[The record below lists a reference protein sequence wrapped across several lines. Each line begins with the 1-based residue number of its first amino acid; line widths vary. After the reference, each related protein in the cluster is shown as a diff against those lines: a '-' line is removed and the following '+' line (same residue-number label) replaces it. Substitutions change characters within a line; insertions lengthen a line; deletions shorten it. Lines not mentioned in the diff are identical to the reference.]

1 MEVTKWLKA
10 SSLNLIRILF
20 NPRNFP
26 MGDHPDSPLSCQL
39 LSLCHGRHL
48 PREAAMTEVYFHCS
62 TDDHVLIDERG
73 AAMDLAE
80 AREHA
85 EGLVRRPV
93 MTPSVEDWRSWILH
107 VTDELGDE
115 LFYVP
120 FVSVLGKLH

>member
-1 MEVTKWLKA
+1 MQLVSASTKLRQIFYTQLERRTFHTAWTHTG
-10 SSLNLIRILF
+10 S
-20 NPRNFP
+20 
-26 MGDHPDSPLSCQL
+26 HPLS
-39 LSLCHGRHL
+39 
-48 PREAAMTEVYFHCS
+48 
-62 TDDHVLIDERG
+62 DDRG

-120 FVSVLGKLH
+120 FASVLGKLH